1 MFYFFF
7 QLLNVSFCC
16 FLASN
21 VYERWQFS
29 LFYYFLVCKAFLFLF
44 LISNILFY
52 LWFSVSWQWL
62 ASLQNF
68 RARLLK
74 CLILYVDFF
83 LYVFFSAFGWFPIIF
98 SNIFLPHFLFCFS
111 LLEPQLYIFQT
122 TRYAILIHWGF
133 VYFLSKFFMFFR
145 LVTFYWA
152 PSKFIA
158 ISNLLKSKLTK
169 SKFAFKIA
177 FSNFAKSKIE
187 HSIFN
192 FKFV

>member
-1 MFYFFF
+1 MSYFFLK
-7 QLLNVSFCC
+7 LLNVSFCC

-62 ASLQNF
+62 ASLHNF

-83 LYVFFSAFGWFPIIF
+83 CMFFSAHLGDSKLFFQIF
-98 SNIFLPHFLFCFS
+98 FFHIFCFVFPS
-111 LLEPQLYIFQT
+111 LNPSYTYFKQLDILSLFTGVLFIF
-122 TRYAILIHWGF
+122 F
-133 VYFLSKFFMFFR
+133 PNFLCSSDWLLFIE
-145 LVTFYWA
+145 LLQNSL
-152 PSKFIA
+152 PSP
-158 ISNLLKSKLTK
+158 TC
-169 SKFAFKIA
+169 
-177 FSNFAKSKIE
+177 
-187 HSIFN
+187 
-192 FKFV
+192 